1 MSNLDDDYLRRLV
14 ARANAGAFIPPNEPT
29 ARVGGKR
36 CKMAKKVKLAKGQ
49 EFNFATK
56 NSGGGGSKYPW
67 DEWFNG
73 DLLLLERSE
82 GPENDKGTVI
92 EGQETVKRDYGVPR
106 NAMFPK
112 IKTAARRRYKIVQ
125 TSGRDQDGNKL
136 PNDGIIIRGRD
147 MTPDERM
154 AEDQLRAEEKA
165 AAEAEKA
172 AAQTQPVQPTQA
184 A

>member
-1 MSNLDDDYLRRLV
+1 MANLLDDRLRRLV
-14 ARANAGAFIPPNEPT
+14 ARANAGSFIPPVDPT
-29 ARVGGKR
+29 GSERR
-36 CKMAKKVKLAKGQ
+36 RIMAKKVKLAKGQ
-49 EFNFATK
+49 DFNFASKAT
-56 NSGGGGSKYPW
+56 GGGAKYPW

-82 GPENDKGTVI
+82 GPENDKGTI
-92 EGQETVKRDYGVPR
+92 LDGQETTKRDYGVPR

-125 TSGRDQDGNKL
+125 TSSRDADGNKL
-136 PNDGIIIRGRD
+136 PNGGIIIRARD

-172 AAQTQPVQPTQA
+172 AAKATPATPTQA